1 MAKKKYSI
9 ILVLMCI
16 FLFTGC
22 TKRLV
27 SEDKKSVI
35 NEQTG
40 QSLTANIL
48 CRPTDEETIAL
59 YEKYGE
65 ANKIDIN
72 SLQEC
77 SSYSL
82 RQSWKSY
89 DGLWSTIF
97 VKPLA
102 WIILK
107 IGKFVKSNGL
117 ALILASLAIRAVML
131 PITKKTAMQSEL
143 ISKAQPELDRLEKK
157 YKDKTDNESR
167 MKYSQEMAAVYQKYK
182 INPVMGCLFAFIQLP
197 LFIAFLEAIN
207 RVPAI
212 FEEKFLLFQLGTTPG
227 VALTKGAFV
236 YLLLTIF
243 VGLST
248 YFSMKLNSSSNPN
261 NEQVKMM
268 NKMMFLMITF
278 MSVFVTSALNIYWI
292 TSNVFTIGQNLLI
305 KRRKV

>member
-1 MAKKKYSI
+1 MTKKKYSI
-9 ILVLMCI
+9 ILIIMCI

-22 TKRLV
+22 TRQLKDTDNKPV
-27 SEDKKSVI
+27 T
-35 NEQTG
+35 NEETG
-40 QSLTANIL
+40 QNLTANIL
-48 CRPTDEETIAL
+48 CKPTDDKTVEL
-59 YEKYGE
+59 YAKYAE
-65 ANKIDIN
+65 SNNIDLN
-72 SLQEC
+72 SLQSC
-77 SSYSL
+77 DSFSL
-82 RQSWKSY
+82 RQSWKKY

-107 IGKFVKSNGL
+107 IGRFVKSNGL
-117 ALILASLAIRAVML
+117 ALIIASLVIRLVAV
-131 PITKKTAMQSEL
+131 PITKRTAMQSEL

-157 YKDKTDNESR
+157 YADKTDNDS
-167 MKYSQEMAAVYQKYK
+167 MVKKSQEMAAIYKKYN

-197 LFIAFLEAIN
+197 IFIAFLEAIN

-227 VALTKGAFV
+227 VAFTKGAFV
-236 YLLLTIF
+236 YLLLTIL

-261 NEQVKMM
+261 NEQVNMM

-278 MSVFVTSALNIYWI
+278 MSVFMTSALNIYWI
-292 TSNVFTIGQNLLI
+292 TSNLFTIAQNLFV

>member
-1 MAKKKYSI
+1 MTKKKYSI
-9 ILVLMCI
+9 ILIIMCI

-22 TKRLV
+22 TRQLKDTDNKPV
-27 SEDKKSVI
+27 T
-35 NEQTG
+35 NEETG
-40 QSLTANIL
+40 QNLTANIL
-48 CRPTDEETIAL
+48 CKPTDDKTVEL
-59 YEKYGE
+59 YAKYAE
-65 ANKIDIN
+65 SNNIDLN
-72 SLQEC
+72 SLQSC
-77 SSYSL
+77 DSFSL
-82 RQSWKSY
+82 RQSWKNY

-107 IGKFVKSNGL
+107 IGRFVKSNGL
-117 ALILASLAIRAVML
+117 ALIIASLVIRLVAV
-131 PITKKTAMQSEL
+131 PITKRTAMQSEL
-143 ISKAQPELDRLEKK
+143 IGKAQPELDRLEKK
-157 YKDKTDNESR
+157 YADKTDNDS
-167 MKYSQEMAAVYQKYK
+167 MVKKSQEMAAIYKKYN

-197 LFIAFLEAIN
+197 IFIAFLEAIN

-227 VALTKGAFV
+227 VAFTKGAFV
-236 YLLLTIF
+236 YLLLTIL

-261 NEQVKMM
+261 NEQVNMM

-278 MSVFVTSALNIYWI
+278 MSVFMTSALNIYWI
-292 TSNVFTIGQNLLI
+292 TSNLFTIAQNLFV

>member
-1 MAKKKYSI
+1 MTKKKYSI
-9 ILVLMCI
+9 ILVILCL

-22 TKRLV
+22 TKQLKDANNKPV
-27 SEDKKSVI
+27 T
-35 NEQTG
+35 NEETG
-40 QSLTANIL
+40 QTLTQNIL
-48 CRPTDEETIAL
+48 CKPTDEYTSQL
-59 YEKYGE
+59 YVENGVDVDK
-65 ANKIDIN
+65 
-72 SLQEC
+72 LQSC
-77 SSYSL
+77 SGYSL
-82 RQSWKSY
+82 RQSWKTY

-107 IGKFVKSNGL
+107 IGRFVKSNGL
-117 ALILASLAIRAVML
+117 ALIIASLLIRLVAV
-131 PITKKTAMQSEL
+131 PITKRTAMQSEL

-157 YKDKTDNESR
+157 YANKTDNDSM
-167 MKYSQEMAAVYQKYK
+167 MKKSQEMAAIYKKYN

-197 LFIAFLEAIN
+197 IFIAFLEAIN

-227 VALTKGAFV
+227 VAFTKGAFV
-236 YLLLTIF
+236 YLILTIL

-261 NEQVKMM
+261 NDQVNMM

-278 MSVFVTSALNIYWI
+278 MSVFMTAALNIYWV
-292 TSNVFTIGQNLLI
+292 TSNLFTIAQNLII
-305 KRRKV
+305 KRKKV